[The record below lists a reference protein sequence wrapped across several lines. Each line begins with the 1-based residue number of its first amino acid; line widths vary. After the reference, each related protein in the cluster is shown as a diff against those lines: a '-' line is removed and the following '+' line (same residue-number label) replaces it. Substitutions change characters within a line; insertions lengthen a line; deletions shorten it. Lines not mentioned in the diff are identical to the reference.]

1 LFDRYTRVTRPDA
14 DVAGSGLGL
23 MIVREIVAAHG
34 GTVGV
39 ESRVGVGSQ
48 FWVRLPGNKGLPCA
62 LEV

>member
-1 LFDRYTRVTRPDA
+1 V